1 MNEAYVHRFAKSRDV
16 IDRILLVL
24 KAELERAQFSRL
36 LVHALEWSRLAK
48 QPQVS
53 EEALEHFLEVLES
66 VRSQL
71 DVHLEELE
79 AARRVPVGRAQLVR
93 PAPALELREQTASAL
108 VAQQM

>member
-1 MNEAYVHRFAKSRDV
+1 MNEAYAHRFAECRDV

-48 QPQVS
+48 QPQIR
-53 EEALEHFLEVLES
+53 EETLEHFLEALES
-66 VRSQL
+66 VRRQL
-71 DVHLEELE
+71 DVHFEELE
-79 AARRVPVGRAQLVR
+79 ATRRVPVVGAQLVR